1 MRKIIVFLLKKL
13 LLPYRLNNDTLG
25 IKKELISLL
34 TECGLK
40 IALVAD
46 IFAMSKEGIRKN
58 LKG

>member
-1 MRKIIVFLLKKL
+1 MFLLKKL